1 MGSKK
6 LRKTIFAMILMFIV
20 ITGVIIVTNK
30 DLLQK
35 KFGMQENMQNN
46 SVQNSST
53 QNEIAGQTE
62 IAADRDSKQVG
73 NDLYAFMQDETF
85 FDPDIHYKSIETYS
99 GRNVF
104 MVMSSVAKD
113 LRIMIVNSAGR
124 LVTGTP
130 FSVTIQGLGEY
141 VDNNEDGIIYIDK
154 LRAGEY
160 SVYMNEA
167 EGFRV
172 PNTVTTI
179 QVKQDIDYRVL
190 EGVEYMMLT
199 EDDVDASK
207 EDTEVKGAE
216 EEADGT
222 ENTLFEVLGQDAR
235 KGIDVSKWNQHIDWE
250 AAKADGVEFAII
262 RCGYRGSSTGY
273 LIIDPLYE
281 ENITGAINAGV
292 PVGVYF
298 FTQAINEIEAVEEA
312 SMVINLI
319 AKYDVDYPVF
329 LDSESAGGNGRADD
343 LTTEQRTR
351 NHKAF
356 MQTIASAGYAT
367 GVYGSTNW
375 LNNRVNMNE
384 LSNYNT
390 WLAQYADVPT
400 YEGYYHMWQYTSKG
414 RIDGITTNVDLNLS
428 YMNIDTSIAHSAYSM
443 GYTGIVNGD
452 TGNVPTD

>member
-1 MGSKK
+1 MDSKK
-6 LRKTIFAMILMFIV
+6 LRNTLVAVVMMFIV
-20 ITGVIIVTNK
+20 ITAVIVMTNLELIQEKLGMRESVKPVNTEIVDAPEIVT
-30 DLLQK
+30 D
-35 KFGMQENMQNN
+35 
-46 SVQNSST
+46 
-53 QNEIAGQTE
+53 
-62 IAADRDSKQVG
+62 DKQVG
-73 NDLYAFMQDETF
+73 NNLTAFMYDETF

-99 GRNVF
+99 GSSVS
-104 MVMSSVAKD
+104 MAMSSVAKD
-113 LRIMIVNSAGR
+113 LRIMIVNSRGK
-124 LVTGTP
+124 LVSGAP
-130 FSVTIQGLGEY
+130 FSITIQGLGEY
-141 VDNNEDGIIYIDK
+141 VDEDEDGIIYIDK

-160 SVYMNEA
+160 SVYMNEI
-167 EGFRV
+167 EGYRI

-179 QVKQDIDYRVL
+179 NVKQDIDYRVL
-190 EGVEYMMLT
+190 EGVEYLMLT

-222 ENTLFEVLGQDAR
+222 ENTAFEYSGKNAR
-235 KGIDVSKWNQHIDWE
+235 KGIDVSKWNQTIDWE
-250 AAKADGVEFAII
+250 AVKEDGVEFAII

-281 ENITGAINAGV
+281 ENIIGAINAGI

-298 FTQAINEIEAVEEA
+298 FTQAVNEVEAVEEA

-329 LDSESAGGNGRADD
+329 LDSESAGGNGRADN
-343 LTTEQRTR
+343 LSAEQRTK

-356 MQTIASAGYAT
+356 LQTIASAGYAA
-367 GVYGSTNW
+367 GIYGSTNW
-375 LNNRVNMNE
+375 LNGRVDMSE
-384 LSNYNT
+384 LSSYNT

-414 RIDGITTNVDLNLS
+414 RIEGISTNVDLNLS
-428 YMNIDTSIAHSAYSM
+428 YMNIDTSIDHSRSSG
-443 GYTGIVNGD
+443 GYTGVVNGD

>member
-1 MGSKK
+1 MDSKK
-6 LRKTIFAMILMFIV
+6 LRNTLFAVIIMFAI
-20 ITGVIIVTNK
+20 ITGVIVATNI
-30 DLLQK
+30 DLIK
-35 KFGMQENMQNN
+35 KKLGIREEVQYESVENPE
-46 SVQNSST
+46 T
-53 QNEIAGQTE
+53 TE
-62 IAADRDSKQVG
+62 NTANKEGKQVG
-73 NDLYAFMQDETF
+73 NDLHAFMQDETF
-85 FDPDIHYKSIETYS
+85 FDPDVHYKSIETYS

-113 LRIMIVNSAGR
+113 LRIMIVNSGGK

-141 VDNNEDGIIYIDK
+141 TDDDKDGIIYIDK

-167 EGFRV
+167 EGFRI

-179 QVKQDIDYRVL
+179 KVKQDIDYRVL
-190 EGVEYMMLT
+190 ESVEYMMLT

-222 ENTLFEVLGQDAR
+222 ENTTFEISGENAR
-235 KGIDVSKWNQHIDWE
+235 RGIDVSKWNQAIDWE
-250 AAKADGVEFAII
+250 AVKEDGVEFAII
-262 RCGYRGSSTGY
+262 RCGYRGASSGS
-273 LIIDPLYE
+273 LIIDPFYE
-281 ENITGAINAGV
+281 ANITGAIDAGI
-292 PVGVYF
+292 PVGIYF
-298 FTQAINEIEAVEEA
+298 FTQAVNEIEAVEEA

-329 LDSESAGGNGRADD
+329 LDSESAGGNGRADI
-343 LTTEQRTR
+343 LTTEQRTK

-356 MQTIASAGYAT
+356 LQTIASAGYAT
-367 GVYGSTNW
+367 GIYGSTNW
-375 LNNRVNMNE
+375 LNSRVDMTE
-384 LSNYNT
+384 LSSYNT

-414 RIDGITTNVDLNLS
+414 KIAGISTNVDLNLS
-428 YMNIDTSIAHSAYSM
+428 YMNIDTSIDHSAYSG
-443 GYTGIVNGD
+443 GYTGVVNGD
-452 TGNVPTD
+452 TGNVPTETGD